1 MLQRVVTILSL
12 TMFCALA
19 CGSST
24 DCNANASPNPK
35 DDPIAIVQKYVA
47 THRTWKT
54 TDYKISED
62 HKETRL
68 PSIWFSI
75 CLTRRSGIQVPDSH
89 SSPTTPKDS
98 HSRQGNAVP
107 VTAYRDDIAF
117 ERVIIAPCES
127 RFFRLFCFS
136 RESAR

>member
-35 DDPIAIVQKYVA
+35 DDPIAIVRKYVA

-62 HKETRL
+62 HKE
-68 PSIWFSI
+68 
-75 CLTRRSGIQVPDSH
+75 
-89 SSPTTPKDS
+89 
-98 HSRQGNAVP
+98 NAVTVYLVFYLP
-107 VTAYRDDIAF
+107 DKAIGYPGSGQSFLAYYAQGLAQSSRKCGSSN
-117 ERVIIAPCES
+117 RVS
-127 RFFRLFCFS
+127 
-136 RESAR
+136 